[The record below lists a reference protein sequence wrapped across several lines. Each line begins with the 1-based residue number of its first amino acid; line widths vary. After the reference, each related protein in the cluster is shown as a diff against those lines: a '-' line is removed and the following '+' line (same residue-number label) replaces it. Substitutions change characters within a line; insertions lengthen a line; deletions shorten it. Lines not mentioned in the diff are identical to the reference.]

1 MWSCCGKT
9 ICLWSADTGAW
20 LGKIA
25 GNAGNRDL
33 DEDLIPATR
42 SSITPALG
50 QSRDNDHSP
59 SGSFS
64 DGHVRIN
71 SDEVPPPLPAPPP
84 SPVVVLTLGPPLRG
98 RTVFNGGVT
107 LTMALKRV
115 CGVPQQLSVACIAA
129 AAVVAAPSPFSSN
142 TPADSVYLFQHAGLQ
157 FRFSSKAGCSSDLN
171 PKIAPS
177 LPCEFWRGPQSCCCL
192 LHPVFLNA
200 AMLPRLL
207 SVLNK

>member
-50 QSRDNDHSP
+50 QPRDNDHSP

-71 SDEVPPPLPAPPP
+71 SDEVPPPPP
-84 SPVVVLTLGPPLRG
+84 SFSGRCAHLGPPLRG
-98 RTVFNGGVT
+98 RTVFNGGVA

-142 TPADSVYLFQHAGLQ
+142 TPADSVYLFSMQACISD
-157 FRFSSKAGCSSDLN
+157 FSSKAGCSTDLN

-192 LHPVFLNA
+192 LHPMFVNA